1 MAAAPQVIA
10 LNCQLGDGPPGSRL
24 ADGTPGGGD
33 SEVAEVPEG
42 DGSGCLGTAG
52 GPGTRLADSRWRSYP
67 ARPDQVARV
76 RALLAGMLG
85 DCPAA
90 ADVILMA
97 DELVTNAVL
106 HSRSHEPGGTFRL
119 RILISD
125 GDSVRIEVADAGG
138 EWASR
143 AAGTAGMVRSMA
155 PAWAGGACASW
166 RRSLPH
172 GVWKGTRPAAR
183 RGSRSAGKAAE
194 LIKITIRVTRGA

>member
-138 EWASR
+138 EWASPGGR
-143 AAGTAGMVRSMA
+143 NGAIDGSGLGGRGLCIVAALA
-155 PAWAGGACASW
+155 ASW
-166 RRSLPH
+166 
-172 GVWKGTRPAAR
+172 GVEGDETGRTAWFTVGWQ
-183 RGSRSAGKAAE
+183 GS
-194 LIKITIRVTRGA
+194 